1 MNNRKRSKEK
11 IYKYLITLAIT
22 IVLGIVGYYCPE
34 LKQVIEQTQGS
45 TGNIQIEQNV
55 NLKND
60 TTLAENIST
69 NNLKD
74 IPEYKD
80 SPYVYVNNNVPS
92 FLESDYTTEPFEKYS
107 ELDSLGR
114 CGVAYANV
122 CKELMPAE
130 GEKRGD
136 ISSVKPSGWKQKK
149 YNGEFLYNR
158 CHLIAHQLT
167 GQNANP
173 KNLMTCTRSMNV
185 DGMLPFEN
193 KVANYIKET
202 NNHVL
207 YRVTPV
213 FDGDNLVANGAY
225 MEAYSIEDKGKLSFN
240 VYVYNVQKG
249 VTIDYKTGESK
260 LEEE

>member
-1 MNNRKRSKEK
+1 MSRKNKKLVTS
-11 IYKYLITLAIT
+11 LLSL
-22 IVLGIVGYYCPE
+22 IVLIAVVSYQYILP
-34 LKQVIEQTQGS
+34 S
-45 TGNIQIEQNV
+45 Y
-55 NLKND
+55 
-60 TTLAENIST
+60 A
-69 NNLKD
+69 
-74 IPEYKD
+74 YKD
-80 SPYVYVNNNVPS
+80 NSNNTSDVISIPSYDNEPYKEVNNNKPTFTDS
-92 FLESDYTTEPFEKYS
+92 EKELTEKEEYSD
-107 ELDSLGR
+107 LDSLGR
-114 CGVAYANV
+114 VGIAFALVS
-122 CKELMPAE
+122 KSTMPTT
-130 GEKRGD
+130 KRGS
-136 ISSVKPSGWKQKK
+136 IGMIKPAGWHTVKYDFVDGK
-149 YNGEFLYNR
+149 YLYNR

-167 GQNANP
+167 GQNDNP

-207 YRVTPV
+207 YKVTPV

>member
-1 MNNRKRSKEK
+1 MSRKNKKLVTS
-11 IYKYLITLAIT
+11 LLSL
-22 IVLGIVGYYCPE
+22 IVLIALVSYQYILP
-34 LKQVIEQTQGS
+34 S
-45 TGNIQIEQNV
+45 Y
-55 NLKND
+55 
-60 TTLAENIST
+60 A
-69 NNLKD
+69 
-74 IPEYKD
+74 YKD
-80 SPYVYVNNNVPS
+80 NSNNTSDVISIPSYDNEPYKEVNNNKPTFTDS
-92 FLESDYTTEPFEKYS
+92 EKGLTEKEEYSD
-107 ELDSLGR
+107 LDSLGR
-114 CGVAYANV
+114 VGVAFALV
-122 CKELMPAE
+122 SKSTMPTT
-130 GEKRGD
+130 KRGS
-136 ISSVKPSGWKQKK
+136 IGMIKPAGWHTVKYDFVDGK
-149 YNGEFLYNR
+149 YLYNR

-249 VTIDYKTGESK
+249 VAIDYKTGESK

>member
-1 MNNRKRSKEK
+1 MSGKNKKLVTS
-11 IYKYLITLAIT
+11 LLSL
-22 IVLGIVGYYCPE
+22 IVLIAVVSYQYILP
-34 LKQVIEQTQGS
+34 S
-45 TGNIQIEQNV
+45 Y
-55 NLKND
+55 
-60 TTLAENIST
+60 A
-69 NNLKD
+69 
-74 IPEYKD
+74 YKD
-80 SPYVYVNNNVPS
+80 NSNNTSDVISIPSYDNEPYKEVNNNKPTFTDS
-92 FLESDYTTEPFEKYS
+92 EKELTEKEEYSD
-107 ELDSLGR
+107 LDSLGR
-114 CGVAYANV
+114 VGVAFALV
-122 CKELMPAE
+122 SKSTMPTT
-130 GEKRGD
+130 KRGS
-136 ISSVKPSGWKQKK
+136 IGMIKPAGWHTVKYDFVDGK
-149 YNGEFLYNR
+149 YLYNR

>member
-1 MNNRKRSKEK
+1 MSRNNKKLVTS
-11 IYKYLITLAIT
+11 LLSL
-22 IVLGIVGYYCPE
+22 IVLIAVVSYQYILP
-34 LKQVIEQTQGS
+34 S
-45 TGNIQIEQNV
+45 Y
-55 NLKND
+55 
-60 TTLAENIST
+60 A
-69 NNLKD
+69 
-74 IPEYKD
+74 YKD
-80 SPYVYVNNNVPS
+80 NSNNTSDVISIPIYDNEPYKEVNNNKPTFTDS
-92 FLESDYTTEPFEKYS
+92 EKELTEKEEYSD
-107 ELDSLGR
+107 LDSLGR
-114 CGVAYANV
+114 VGVAFALV
-122 CKELMPAE
+122 SKSTMPTT
-130 GEKRGD
+130 KRGS
-136 ISSVKPSGWKQKK
+136 IGMIKPAGWHTVKYDFVDGK
-149 YNGEFLYNR
+149 YLYNR

>member
-1 MNNRKRSKEK
+1 MSRKNKKLVTS
-11 IYKYLITLAIT
+11 LLSL
-22 IVLGIVGYYCPE
+22 IVLIAVVSYQYILP
-34 LKQVIEQTQGS
+34 S
-45 TGNIQIEQNV
+45 Y
-55 NLKND
+55 
-60 TTLAENIST
+60 A
-69 NNLKD
+69 
-74 IPEYKD
+74 YKD
-80 SPYVYVNNNVPS
+80 NSNNTSDVISIPSYDNEPYKEVNNNKPTFTDS
-92 FLESDYTTEPFEKYS
+92 EKELTEKEEYSD
-107 ELDSLGR
+107 LDSLGR
-114 CGVAYANV
+114 VGVAFALV
-122 CKELMPAE
+122 SKSTMPTT
-130 GEKRGD
+130 KRGS
-136 ISSVKPSGWKQKK
+136 IGMIKPAGWHTVKYDFVDGK
-149 YNGEFLYNR
+149 YLYNR

-207 YRVTPV
+207 YKVTPV

>member
-1 MNNRKRSKEK
+1 MSRKNKKLVTS
-11 IYKYLITLAIT
+11 ILSL
-22 IVLGIVGYYCPE
+22 IVLIAVVSYQYILP
-34 LKQVIEQTQGS
+34 S
-45 TGNIQIEQNV
+45 Y
-55 NLKND
+55 
-60 TTLAENIST
+60 A
-69 NNLKD
+69 
-74 IPEYKD
+74 YKD
-80 SPYVYVNNNVPS
+80 NSNNTSDVISIPSYDNEPYKEVNNNKPTFTDS
-92 FLESDYTTEPFEKYS
+92 EKELTEKEEYSD
-107 ELDSLGR
+107 LDSLGR
-114 CGVAYANV
+114 VGVAFALV
-122 CKELMPAE
+122 SKSTMPTT
-130 GEKRGD
+130 KRGS
-136 ISSVKPSGWKQKK
+136 IGMIKPAGWHTVKYDFVDGK
-149 YNGEFLYNR
+149 YLYNR

-249 VTIDYKTGESK
+249 VIIDYKTGESK

>member
-1 MNNRKRSKEK
+1 MSRKNKKLVTS
-11 IYKYLITLAIT
+11 LLSL
-22 IVLGIVGYYCPE
+22 IVLIAVVSYQYILP
-34 LKQVIEQTQGS
+34 S
-45 TGNIQIEQNV
+45 Y
-55 NLKND
+55 
-60 TTLAENIST
+60 A
-69 NNLKD
+69 
-74 IPEYKD
+74 YKD
-80 SPYVYVNNNVPS
+80 NSNNTSDVISIPSYDNEPYKEVNNNKPTFTDS
-92 FLESDYTTEPFEKYS
+92 EKELTEKEEYSD
-107 ELDSLGR
+107 LDSLGR
-114 CGVAYANV
+114 VGIAFALVS
-122 CKELMPAE
+122 KSTMPTT
-130 GEKRGD
+130 KRGS
-136 ISSVKPSGWKQKK
+136 IGMIKPAGWHTVKYDFVDGK
-149 YNGEFLYNR
+149 YLYNR

>member
-1 MNNRKRSKEK
+1 MSRNNKKLVTS
-11 IYKYLITLAIT
+11 ILSL
-22 IVLGIVGYYCPE
+22 IVLIAVVSYQYILP
-34 LKQVIEQTQGS
+34 S
-45 TGNIQIEQNV
+45 Y
-55 NLKND
+55 
-60 TTLAENIST
+60 A
-69 NNLKD
+69 
-74 IPEYKD
+74 YKD
-80 SPYVYVNNNVPS
+80 NSNNTSDVISIPSYDNEPYKEVNNNKPTFTDS
-92 FLESDYTTEPFEKYS
+92 EKELTEKEEYSD
-107 ELDSLGR
+107 LDSLGR
-114 CGVAYANV
+114 VGVAFALV
-122 CKELMPAE
+122 SKSTMSTT
-130 GEKRGD
+130 KRGS
-136 ISSVKPSGWKQKK
+136 IGMIKPAGWHTVKYDFVDGK
-149 YNGEFLYNR
+149 YLYNR

>member
-1 MNNRKRSKEK
+1 MSRKNKKLLTS
-11 IYKYLITLAIT
+11 LLSL
-22 IVLGIVGYYCPE
+22 IVLIAVVSYQYILP
-34 LKQVIEQTQGS
+34 S
-45 TGNIQIEQNV
+45 Y
-55 NLKND
+55 
-60 TTLAENIST
+60 A
-69 NNLKD
+69 
-74 IPEYKD
+74 YKD
-80 SPYVYVNNNVPS
+80 DSNNASDVINIPSYDNEPYKEVNNNKPTFTDS
-92 FLESDYTTEPFEKYS
+92 EKELTEKEEYGD
-107 ELDSLGR
+107 LDSLGR
-114 CGVAYANV
+114 VGVAFALV
-122 CKELMPAE
+122 SKSTMPTT
-130 GEKRGD
+130 KRGS
-136 ISSVKPSGWKQKK
+136 IGMIKPAGWHTVKYDFVDGK
-149 YNGEFLYNR
+149 YLYNR

>member
-1 MNNRKRSKEK
+1 MSRKNKKLVTS
-11 IYKYLITLAIT
+11 LLSL
-22 IVLGIVGYYCPE
+22 IVLIAVVSYQYILP
-34 LKQVIEQTQGS
+34 S
-45 TGNIQIEQNV
+45 Y
-55 NLKND
+55 
-60 TTLAENIST
+60 A
-69 NNLKD
+69 
-74 IPEYKD
+74 YKD
-80 SPYVYVNNNVPS
+80 NSNNTSDVISIPSYDNEPYKEVNNNKPTFTDS
-92 FLESDYTTEPFEKYS
+92 EKELTEKEEYSD
-107 ELDSLGR
+107 LDSLGR
-114 CGVAYANV
+114 VGVAFALV
-122 CKELMPAE
+122 SKSTMPTT
-130 GEKRGD
+130 KRGS
-136 ISSVKPSGWKQKK
+136 IGMIKPAGWHTVKYDFVDGK
-149 YNGEFLYNR
+149 YLYNR

-260 LEEE
+260 LEEK

>member
-1 MNNRKRSKEK
+1 MSRKNKKLLTS
-11 IYKYLITLAIT
+11 LISLF
-22 IVLGIVGYYCPE
+22 VLIAVVCYQYVLP
-34 LKQVIEQTQGS
+34 S
-45 TGNIQIEQNV
+45 Y
-55 NLKND
+55 
-60 TTLAENIST
+60 A
-69 NNLKD
+69 
-74 IPEYKD
+74 YKD
-80 SPYVYVNNNVPS
+80 NSNNTSDVISIPSYDNEPYKEVNNNKPTFTDS
-92 FLESDYTTEPFEKYS
+92 EKELTEKEDYSD
-107 ELDSLGR
+107 LDSLGR
-114 CGVAYANV
+114 VGVAFALV
-122 CKELMPAE
+122 SKSTMPTT
-130 GEKRGD
+130 KRGS
-136 ISSVKPSGWKQKK
+136 IGMIKPAGWHTVKYDFVDGK
-149 YNGEFLYNR
+149 YLYNR

-225 MEAYSIEDKGKLSFN
+225 MEAYSLEDKGKLSFN

-260 LEEE
+260 LDEE

>member
-1 MNNRKRSKEK
+1 MSRKNKKLLTS
-11 IYKYLITLAIT
+11 LLSL
-22 IVLGIVGYYCPE
+22 IVLIAVVSYQYILP
-34 LKQVIEQTQGS
+34 S
-45 TGNIQIEQNV
+45 Y
-55 NLKND
+55 
-60 TTLAENIST
+60 A
-69 NNLKD
+69 
-74 IPEYKD
+74 YKD
-80 SPYVYVNNNVPS
+80 DSNNTSDVISIPSYDNEPYKEVNNNKPTFTDS
-92 FLESDYTTEPFEKYS
+92 EKELTEKEEYSD
-107 ELDSLGR
+107 LDSLGR
-114 CGVAYANV
+114 VGVAFALV
-122 CKELMPAE
+122 SKSTMPTT
-130 GEKRGD
+130 KRGS
-136 ISSVKPSGWKQKK
+136 IGMIKPAGWHTVKYDFVDGK
-149 YNGEFLYNR
+149 YLYNR

-213 FDGDNLVANGAY
+213 FDGDNLVASGAY

>member
-1 MNNRKRSKEK
+1 MSRKNKKLVSS
-11 IYKYLITLAIT
+11 LLSL
-22 IVLGIVGYYCPE
+22 IVLIAVVSYQYILP
-34 LKQVIEQTQGS
+34 S
-45 TGNIQIEQNV
+45 Y
-55 NLKND
+55 
-60 TTLAENIST
+60 A
-69 NNLKD
+69 
-74 IPEYKD
+74 YKD
-80 SPYVYVNNNVPS
+80 NSNNTSDVISIPSYDNEPYKEVNNNKPTFTDS
-92 FLESDYTTEPFEKYS
+92 EKELTEKEEYSD
-107 ELDSLGR
+107 LDSLGSV
-114 CGVAYANV
+114 GVAFALV
-122 CKELMPAE
+122 SKSTMPTA
-130 GEKRGD
+130 KRGS
-136 ISSVKPSGWKQKK
+136 IGMIKPAGWHTVKYDFVDGK
-149 YNGEFLYNR
+149 YLYNR

>member
-1 MNNRKRSKEK
+1 MSRKNKKLVTS
-11 IYKYLITLAIT
+11 ILSL
-22 IVLGIVGYYCPE
+22 IVLIAVVSYQYILP
-34 LKQVIEQTQGS
+34 S
-45 TGNIQIEQNV
+45 Y
-55 NLKND
+55 
-60 TTLAENIST
+60 A
-69 NNLKD
+69 
-74 IPEYKD
+74 YKD
-80 SPYVYVNNNVPS
+80 NSNNTSDVISIPSYDNEPYKEVNNNKPTFTDS
-92 FLESDYTTEPFEKYS
+92 EKELTEKEEYSD
-107 ELDSLGR
+107 LDSLGR
-114 CGVAYANV
+114 VGVAFALV
-122 CKELMPAE
+122 SKSTMPTT
-130 GEKRGD
+130 KRGS
-136 ISSVKPSGWKQKK
+136 IGMIKPAGWHTVKYDFVDGK
-149 YNGEFLYNR
+149 YLYNR

-173 KNLMTCTRSMNV
+173 KNLMTYTRSMNV

>member
-1 MNNRKRSKEK
+1 MSRKNKKLVTS
-11 IYKYLITLAIT
+11 LLSL
-22 IVLGIVGYYCPE
+22 IVLIAVVSYQYILP
-34 LKQVIEQTQGS
+34 S
-45 TGNIQIEQNV
+45 Y
-55 NLKND
+55 
-60 TTLAENIST
+60 A
-69 NNLKD
+69 
-74 IPEYKD
+74 YKD
-80 SPYVYVNNNVPS
+80 NSNNTSDVISILSYDNEPYKEVNNNKPTFTDS
-92 FLESDYTTEPFEKYS
+92 EKELTEKEEYSD
-107 ELDSLGR
+107 LDSLGR
-114 CGVAYANV
+114 VGVAFALV
-122 CKELMPAE
+122 SKSTMPTT
-130 GEKRGD
+130 KRGS
-136 ISSVKPSGWKQKK
+136 IGMIKPAGWHTVKYDFVDGK
-149 YNGEFLYNR
+149 YLYNR

-249 VTIDYKTGESK
+249 VAIDYKTGESK

>member
-1 MNNRKRSKEK
+1 MSRKNKKLVSS
-11 IYKYLITLAIT
+11 LLSL
-22 IVLGIVGYYCPE
+22 IVLIAVVSYQYILP
-34 LKQVIEQTQGS
+34 S
-45 TGNIQIEQNV
+45 Y
-55 NLKND
+55 
-60 TTLAENIST
+60 A
-69 NNLKD
+69 
-74 IPEYKD
+74 YKD
-80 SPYVYVNNNVPS
+80 NSNNTSDVISIPSYDNEPYKEVNNNKPTFTDS
-92 FLESDYTTEPFEKYS
+92 EKELTEKEEYS
-107 ELDSLGR
+107 LLDSLGR
-114 CGVAYANV
+114 VGVAFALV
-122 CKELMPAE
+122 SKSTMPTT
-130 GEKRGD
+130 KRGS
-136 ISSVKPSGWKQKK
+136 IGMIKPAGWHTVKYDFVDGK
-149 YNGEFLYNR
+149 YLYNR

-193 KVANYIKET
+193 KIANYIKET

-207 YRVTPV
+207 YRVIPV

-249 VTIDYKTGESK
+249 VAIDYKTGESK

>member
-1 MNNRKRSKEK
+1 MSRKNKKLLTSLLS
-11 IYKYLITLAIT
+11 LIILIAVVSYQYI
-22 IVLGIVGYYCPE
+22 LPSY
-34 LKQVIEQTQGS
+34 
-45 TGNIQIEQNV
+45 
-55 NLKND
+55 
-60 TTLAENIST
+60 A
-69 NNLKD
+69 
-74 IPEYKD
+74 YKD
-80 SPYVYVNNNVPS
+80 DSNNTSDVISIPSYDNEPYKEVNNNKPTFTDS
-92 FLESDYTTEPFEKYS
+92 EKELTEKEEYSD
-107 ELDSLGR
+107 LDSLGR
-114 CGVAYANV
+114 VGVAFALV
-122 CKELMPAE
+122 SKSTMPTT
-130 GEKRGD
+130 KRGS
-136 ISSVKPSGWKQKK
+136 IGMIKPAGWHTVKYDFVDGK
-149 YNGEFLYNR
+149 YLYNR

-213 FDGDNLVANGAY
+213 FDGDNLVASGAY

>member
-1 MNNRKRSKEK
+1 MSRKNKKLVTS
-11 IYKYLITLAIT
+11 LLSL
-22 IVLGIVGYYCPE
+22 IVLIAVVSYQYILP
-34 LKQVIEQTQGS
+34 S
-45 TGNIQIEQNV
+45 Y
-55 NLKND
+55 
-60 TTLAENIST
+60 A
-69 NNLKD
+69 
-74 IPEYKD
+74 YKD
-80 SPYVYVNNNVPS
+80 NSNNTSDVISIPSYDNEPYKVVNNNKPTFTDS
-92 FLESDYTTEPFEKYS
+92 EKELTEKEEYSD
-107 ELDSLGR
+107 LDSLGR
-114 CGVAYANV
+114 VGVAFALV
-122 CKELMPAE
+122 SKSTMPTT
-130 GEKRGD
+130 KRGS
-136 ISSVKPSGWKQKK
+136 IGMIKPAGWHTVKYDFVDGK
-149 YNGEFLYNR
+149 YLYNR

-249 VTIDYKTGESK
+249 VIIDYKTGESK

>member
-1 MNNRKRSKEK
+1 MSRNNKKLVTS
-11 IYKYLITLAIT
+11 ILSL
-22 IVLGIVGYYCPE
+22 IVLIAVVSYQYILP
-34 LKQVIEQTQGS
+34 S
-45 TGNIQIEQNV
+45 Y
-55 NLKND
+55 
-60 TTLAENIST
+60 A
-69 NNLKD
+69 
-74 IPEYKD
+74 YKD
-80 SPYVYVNNNVPS
+80 NSNNTSDVISIPSYDNEPYKEVNNNKPTFTDS
-92 FLESDYTTEPFEKYS
+92 EKELTEKEEYSD
-107 ELDSLGR
+107 LDSLGR
-114 CGVAYANV
+114 VGVAFALV
-122 CKELMPAE
+122 SKSTMPTT
-130 GEKRGD
+130 KRGS
-136 ISSVKPSGWKQKK
+136 IGMIKPAGWHTVKYDFVDGK
-149 YNGEFLYNR
+149 YLYNR

-213 FDGDNLVANGAY
+213 FDGDNLVENGAY

>member
-1 MNNRKRSKEK
+1 MSRNNKKLVTS
-11 IYKYLITLAIT
+11 ILSL
-22 IVLGIVGYYCPE
+22 IVLIAVVSYQYILP
-34 LKQVIEQTQGS
+34 S
-45 TGNIQIEQNV
+45 Y
-55 NLKND
+55 
-60 TTLAENIST
+60 A
-69 NNLKD
+69 
-74 IPEYKD
+74 YKD
-80 SPYVYVNNNVPS
+80 NSNNTSDVISIPSYDNEPYKEVNNNKPTFTDS
-92 FLESDYTTEPFEKYS
+92 EKELTEKEEYSD
-107 ELDSLGR
+107 LDSLGR
-114 CGVAYANV
+114 VGVAFALV
-122 CKELMPAE
+122 SKSTMPTT
-130 GEKRGD
+130 KRGS
-136 ISSVKPSGWKQKK
+136 IGMIKPAGWHTVKYDFVDGK
-149 YNGEFLYNR
+149 YLYNR

-185 DGMLPFEN
+185 DGMLHFEN

>member
-1 MNNRKRSKEK
+1 MSRKNKKLVTS
-11 IYKYLITLAIT
+11 ILSL
-22 IVLGIVGYYCPE
+22 IVLIAVVSYQYILP
-34 LKQVIEQTQGS
+34 S
-45 TGNIQIEQNV
+45 Y
-55 NLKND
+55 
-60 TTLAENIST
+60 A
-69 NNLKD
+69 
-74 IPEYKD
+74 YKD
-80 SPYVYVNNNVPS
+80 NSNNTSDVISIPSYDNEPYKEVNNNKPTFTDS
-92 FLESDYTTEPFEKYS
+92 EKELTEKEEYSD
-107 ELDSLGR
+107 LDSLGR
-114 CGVAYANV
+114 VGVAFALV
-122 CKELMPAE
+122 SKSTMPTT
-130 GEKRGD
+130 KRGS
-136 ISSVKPSGWKQKK
+136 IGMIKPAGWHTVKYDFVDGK
-149 YNGEFLYNR
+149 YLYNR

-173 KNLMTCTRSMNV
+173 KNLMTCTRSMNL

>member
-1 MNNRKRSKEK
+1 MSRNNKKLVTS
-11 IYKYLITLAIT
+11 ILSL
-22 IVLGIVGYYCPE
+22 IVLIAVVSYQYILP
-34 LKQVIEQTQGS
+34 S
-45 TGNIQIEQNV
+45 Y
-55 NLKND
+55 
-60 TTLAENIST
+60 A
-69 NNLKD
+69 
-74 IPEYKD
+74 YKD
-80 SPYVYVNNNVPS
+80 NSNNTSDVISIPSYDNEPYKEVNNNKPTFTDS
-92 FLESDYTTEPFEKYS
+92 EKELTEKEEYSD
-107 ELDSLGR
+107 LDSLGR
-114 CGVAYANV
+114 VGVAFALV
-122 CKELMPAE
+122 SKRTMPTT
-130 GEKRGD
+130 KRGS
-136 ISSVKPSGWKQKK
+136 IGMIKPAGWHTVKYDFVDGK
-149 YNGEFLYNR
+149 YLYNR

>member
-1 MNNRKRSKEK
+1 MSKK
-11 IYKYLITLAIT
+11 NKKLVTSLLSL
-22 IVLGIVGYYCPE
+22 IVLIAVVSYQYILP
-34 LKQVIEQTQGS
+34 S
-45 TGNIQIEQNV
+45 Y
-55 NLKND
+55 
-60 TTLAENIST
+60 A
-69 NNLKD
+69 
-74 IPEYKD
+74 YKD
-80 SPYVYVNNNVPS
+80 NSNNTSDVISIPSYNNEPYKEVNNNKPTFTDS
-92 FLESDYTTEPFEKYS
+92 EKELTEKEEYSD
-107 ELDSLGR
+107 LDSLGR
-114 CGVAYANV
+114 VGVAFALV
-122 CKELMPAE
+122 SKSTMPTT
-130 GEKRGD
+130 KRGS
-136 ISSVKPSGWKQKK
+136 IGMIKPAGWHTVKYDFVDGK
-149 YNGEFLYNR
+149 YLYNR

-249 VTIDYKTGESK
+249 VAIDYKTGESK

>member
-1 MNNRKRSKEK
+1 MSRKNKKLVTS
-11 IYKYLITLAIT
+11 LLSL
-22 IVLGIVGYYCPE
+22 IVLIAVVSYQYILP
-34 LKQVIEQTQGS
+34 S
-45 TGNIQIEQNV
+45 Y
-55 NLKND
+55 
-60 TTLAENIST
+60 A
-69 NNLKD
+69 
-74 IPEYKD
+74 YKD
-80 SPYVYVNNNVPS
+80 NSNNTSDVISIPSYDNEPYKEVNNNKPTFTDS
-92 FLESDYTTEPFEKYS
+92 EKELTEKEEYSD
-107 ELDSLGR
+107 LDSLGR
-114 CGVAYANV
+114 VGVAFALV
-122 CKELMPAE
+122 SKPA
-130 GEKRGD
+130 GWHT
-136 ISSVKPSGWKQKK
+136 VKYDFVDGK
-149 YNGEFLYNR
+149 YLYNR

>member
-1 MNNRKRSKEK
+1 MNRKNKKLLMS
-11 IYKYLITLAIT
+11 LISLF
-22 IVLGIVGYYCPE
+22 VLIAVVCYQYVLP
-34 LKQVIEQTQGS
+34 S
-45 TGNIQIEQNV
+45 Y
-55 NLKND
+55 
-60 TTLAENIST
+60 A
-69 NNLKD
+69 
-74 IPEYKD
+74 YKD
-80 SPYVYVNNNVPS
+80 NSNNASDVISIPSYDNEPYKEVNNNKPTFTDS
-92 FLESDYTTEPFEKYS
+92 EKKLTEKEDYSD
-107 ELDSLGR
+107 LDSLGR
-114 CGVAYANV
+114 VGVAFALV
-122 CKELMPAE
+122 SKSTMPTT
-130 GEKRGD
+130 KRGS
-136 ISSVKPSGWKQKK
+136 IGMIKPAGWHTVKYDFVDGK
-149 YNGEFLYNR
+149 YLYNR

-225 MEAYSIEDKGKLSFN
+225 MEAYSVEDNGKLSFN

-249 VTIDYKTGESK
+249 VIIDYKTGESK
-260 LEEE
+260 LDEE

>member
-1 MNNRKRSKEK
+1 MSRKNKKLVISLLS
-11 IYKYLITLAIT
+11 LIILIAVVSYQYI
-22 IVLGIVGYYCPE
+22 LPSY
-34 LKQVIEQTQGS
+34 
-45 TGNIQIEQNV
+45 
-55 NLKND
+55 
-60 TTLAENIST
+60 A
-69 NNLKD
+69 
-74 IPEYKD
+74 YKD
-80 SPYVYVNNNVPS
+80 NSNNTSDVISIPSYDNEPYKEVNNNKPTFTDS
-92 FLESDYTTEPFEKYS
+92 EKELTEKEEYSD
-107 ELDSLGR
+107 LDSLGR
-114 CGVAYANV
+114 VGVAFALV
-122 CKELMPAE
+122 SKSTMPTT
-130 GEKRGD
+130 KRGS
-136 ISSVKPSGWKQKK
+136 IGMIKPAGWHTVKYDFVDGK
-149 YNGEFLYNR
+149 YLYNR

>member
-1 MNNRKRSKEK
+1 MSRKNKKLVTS
-11 IYKYLITLAIT
+11 LLSL
-22 IVLGIVGYYCPE
+22 IVLIAVVSYQYILP
-34 LKQVIEQTQGS
+34 S
-45 TGNIQIEQNV
+45 Y
-55 NLKND
+55 
-60 TTLAENIST
+60 A
-69 NNLKD
+69 
-74 IPEYKD
+74 YKD
-80 SPYVYVNNNVPS
+80 NSNNTSDVISIPSYDNEPYKEVNNNKPTFTDS
-92 FLESDYTTEPFEKYS
+92 EKELTEKEEYSD
-107 ELDSLGR
+107 LDSLGR
-114 CGVAYANV
+114 VGVAFALV
-122 CKELMPAE
+122 SKSTMPTT
-130 GEKRGD
+130 KRGS
-136 ISSVKPSGWKQKK
+136 IGMIKPAGWHTVKYDFVDGK
-149 YNGEFLYNR
+149 YLYNR

-207 YRVTPV
+207 YRVIPV

-260 LEEE
+260 LKEE

>member
-1 MNNRKRSKEK
+1 MSRKNKKLVTS
-11 IYKYLITLAIT
+11 LLSL
-22 IVLGIVGYYCPE
+22 IVLIAVVSYQYILPSYAY
-34 LKQVIEQTQGS
+34 KDNS
-45 TGNIQIEQNV
+45 
-55 NLKND
+55 ND
-60 TTLAENIST
+60 TSDVIS
-69 NNLKD
+69 
-74 IPEYKD
+74 IPSYDNEPYKE
-80 SPYVYVNNNVPS
+80 VNNNKPTFTDS
-92 FLESDYTTEPFEKYS
+92 EKKLTEKEEYSD
-107 ELDSLGR
+107 LDSLGR
-114 CGVAYANV
+114 VGVAFALV
-122 CKELMPAE
+122 SKSTMPTT
-130 GEKRGD
+130 KRGS
-136 ISSVKPSGWKQKK
+136 IGMIKPAGWHTVKYDFVDGK
-149 YNGEFLYNR
+149 YLYNR

-213 FDGDNLVANGAY
+213 FDGDNLLANGAY

>member
-1 MNNRKRSKEK
+1 MSRKNKKLVTS
-11 IYKYLITLAIT
+11 LLSL
-22 IVLGIVGYYCPE
+22 IVLIAVVSYQYILP
-34 LKQVIEQTQGS
+34 S
-45 TGNIQIEQNV
+45 Y
-55 NLKND
+55 
-60 TTLAENIST
+60 A
-69 NNLKD
+69 
-74 IPEYKD
+74 YKD
-80 SPYVYVNNNVPS
+80 NSNNTSDVISIPSYDNEPYKEVNNNKPTFTDS
-92 FLESDYTTEPFEKYS
+92 EKELTEKEEYSD
-107 ELDSLGR
+107 LDSLGR
-114 CGVAYANV
+114 VGVAFALV
-122 CKELMPAE
+122 SKSTMPTT
-130 GEKRGD
+130 KRGS
-136 ISSVKPSGWKQKK
+136 IGMIKPAGWHTVKYDFVDGK
-149 YNGEFLYNR
+149 YLYNR

-167 GQNANP
+167 GENANP

-249 VTIDYKTGESK
+249 VAIDYKTGESK

>member
-1 MNNRKRSKEK
+1 MSRKNKK
-11 IYKYLITLAIT
+11 LLTPLISLF
-22 IVLGIVGYYCPE
+22 VLIAVVCYQYVLP
-34 LKQVIEQTQGS
+34 S
-45 TGNIQIEQNV
+45 Y
-55 NLKND
+55 
-60 TTLAENIST
+60 A
-69 NNLKD
+69 
-74 IPEYKD
+74 YKD
-80 SPYVYVNNNVPS
+80 NSNNTSDVISIPSYDNEPYKEVNNNKPTFTDS
-92 FLESDYTTEPFEKYS
+92 EKKLTEKEDYSD
-107 ELDSLGR
+107 LDSLGR
-114 CGVAYANV
+114 VGVAFALV
-122 CKELMPAE
+122 SKSTMPTT
-130 GEKRGD
+130 KRGS
-136 ISSVKPSGWKQKK
+136 IGMIKPAGWHTVKYDFVDGK
-149 YNGEFLYNR
+149 YLYNR

>member
-1 MNNRKRSKEK
+1 MSRKNKKLVTS
-11 IYKYLITLAIT
+11 LLSL
-22 IVLGIVGYYCPE
+22 IVLIAVVSYQYILP
-34 LKQVIEQTQGS
+34 S
-45 TGNIQIEQNV
+45 Y
-55 NLKND
+55 
-60 TTLAENIST
+60 A
-69 NNLKD
+69 
-74 IPEYKD
+74 YKD
-80 SPYVYVNNNVPS
+80 NSNNTSDVISIPSYDNEPYKEVNNNKPTFTDS
-92 FLESDYTTEPFEKYS
+92 EKELTEKEEYSD
-107 ELDSLGR
+107 LNSLGR
-114 CGVAYANV
+114 VGVAFALV
-122 CKELMPAE
+122 SKSTMPTT
-130 GEKRGD
+130 KRGS
-136 ISSVKPSGWKQKK
+136 IGMIKPAGWHTVKYDFVDGK
-149 YNGEFLYNR
+149 YLYNR

-207 YRVTPV
+207 YKVTPV